1 MTTKIPSWINVM
13 VANAKNRATRKGI
26 PFNLTPE
33 DVVEIFND
41 QGGLCYWFHVPMQW
55 RDDVGPRNPMIPTI
69 DRTDNARGYVR
80 SNCVLACWGANAA
93 KGSCDLESWEEF
105 LDFLRVGLTS
115 QKDGVDMD
123 TEPRIRPR

>member
-13 VANAKNRATRKGI
+13 VANARVRAAERGHA
-26 PFNLTPE
+26 FDLTPQ
-33 DVVEIFND
+33 DVREMWD
-41 QGGLCYWFHVPMQW
+41 EQGGFCYWFHVPMQW
-55 RDDVGPRNPMIPTI
+55 RDGVGPRNPMIPTI

-105 LDFLRVGLTS
+105 LAFLAIGLTS
-115 QKDGVDMD
+115 ADIRVDK
-123 TEPRIRPR
+123 TCKGA